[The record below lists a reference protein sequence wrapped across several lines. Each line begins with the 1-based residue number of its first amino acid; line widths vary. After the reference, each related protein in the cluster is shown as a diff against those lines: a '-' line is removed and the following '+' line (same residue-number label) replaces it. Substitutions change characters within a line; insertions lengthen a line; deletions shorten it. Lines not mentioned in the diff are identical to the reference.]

1 MYENQKQSV
10 GGTAAGKLKNKA
22 NRNQLKMAGIKH
34 KKSTKETTK
43 EVKPAVLKQAIKL
56 SSVDGELDN
65 LFKSSTFPPLETV
78 AVPEISPPEPKE
90 SPTTKSAPQ
99 TTKPAPQI
107 TKSPEP
113 KNKQA
118 KPVKENTLPEKL
130 KKNKEPS
137 RRKPKNTSIETS
149 YETKLAIERAK
160 LFAQQLKQSAVQPS
174 TKQANSAP
182 SKPPQKTQQIEAHT
196 DDKDDGDDNNED
208 EDDDSGDDNDDD
220 TNENQDEDPQ
230 GSMHSN
236 ESEGGDSYP
245 SEDPED
251 DKQSLDT
258 PLVHETALARSS
270 STSKSKTRNPKKKDL
285 PDETSEQK
293 NARTVFIGNVH
304 IDCVKNKSASRA
316 LQEHLLRPVE
326 SENQVRI
333 ESIRYRGIPLATPIG
348 SEPPKEQHGAKRS
361 KAWQEAQA
369 GSRPTFD
376 DAAGGSAGRR
386 GAKAAESSET
396 SLPTVKFLTGGQKR
410 MIGYVTGDIHPEAKS
425 CLAYAVIAPPLAD
438 AQGTTTKTAAEL
450 AKLIATKNDGTSF
463 MDRVLRCDIAFQS
476 PSKTTKNT
484 TSNNPAHSIDYKEQ
498 RRTLFIGGLDF
509 VEEED
514 SIRKAVEKRILEEK
528 KGSLPDGANTW
539 VERVRVIRDK
549 ATSLTKGFAY
559 VLLRTQDA
567 VEEMLALPE
576 GSFKIG
582 KRKVRL
588 QKYLSTGQSS
598 ALKRTR
604 ESTSTN
610 SKQDKKSKLNH
621 QTDPNSS
628 SKTGTQ
634 KPKTHNKPRIDL
646 SKEISTDYKGPDQ
659 SKELATMDKDQR
671 KRIKSANQ
679 LRVERRM
686 LKKTNQLKIKILS
699 TRKSSNS
706 HSSKSEFHNTLKPF
720 KSAIKKLDASK
731 QHKKL
736 KSEKQK
742 GITSSNN
749 NKKPK
754 SVSK

>member
-1 MYENQKQSV
+1 MSTSRWMYENQKQSV

-236 ESEGGDSYP
+236 ESEGVTVTHQKTQRTTNSHW
-245 SEDPED
+245 
-251 DKQSLDT
+251 T
-258 PLVHETALARSS
+258 PHWFMKLPWLVHPRLRNRKLAILKKRISL
-270 STSKSKTRNPKKKDL
+270 TKPSK
-285 PDETSEQK
+285 K

-361 KAWQEAQA
+361 KAWQEAQ
-369 GSRPTFD
+369 
-376 DAAGGSAGRR
+376 AAGGSAGRR

-559 VLLRTQDA
+559 VLLRLTQDA

-706 HSSKSEFHNTLKPF
+706 HSSKSEFHNTLN
-720 KSAIKKLDASK
+720 L
-731 QHKKL
+731 
-736 KSEKQK
+736 
-742 GITSSNN
+742 
-749 NKKPK
+749 
-754 SVSK
+754 